1 MIEFHYVMKLELSG
15 MFYNVLYNVIGTF
28 NHTRQ
33 NCEMFFNFGENPLSS
48 QVKESTFYTSEDF
61 SSD

>member
-1 MIEFHYVMKLELSG
+1 MKLELSG